1 MTHLPA
7 RLLLGTSLSLLI
19 VVIGWSFASS
29 AETPRSDLVGAES
42 PQPEA
47 AATVPVPEVTAEPAA
62 HSALRVEG
70 ADPVRLEIPALGVD
84 AQVVAVGRKPNG
96 SMELPGAT
104 RAGWY
109 RPGAKPG
116 ELFGS
121 AVIAA
126 HVDFNDVRG
135 VFFDLRKLETGSEI
149 VVTDADDQRIR
160 YIATKRF
167 QVDKDDLQIPE
178 LFRTNGDHVLTLIT
192 CGGAFNTG
200 ESKYL
205 DNIVIRAEPVT
216 AS

>member
-1 MTHLPA
+1 M
-7 RLLLGTSLSLLI
+7 
-19 VVIGWSFASS
+19 
-29 AETPRSDLVGAES
+29 
-42 PQPEA
+42 
-47 AATVPVPEVTAEPAA
+47 
-62 HSALRVEG
+62 
-70 ADPVRLEIPALGVD
+70 
-84 AQVVAVGRKPNG
+84 
-96 SMELPGAT
+96 
-104 RAGWY
+104 
-109 RPGAKPG
+109 
-116 ELFGS
+116 
-121 AVIAA
+121 IAA

-160 YIATKRF
+160 YIATNRF

-178 LFRTNGDHVLTLIT
+178 LFRTHGEHVLTLIT

>member
-42 PQPEA
+42 PQPKA
-47 AATVPVPEVTAEPAA
+47 AATVPASEVA
-62 HSALRVEG
+62 
-70 ADPVRLEIPALGVD
+70 ADPASNVFKRWNASVTGSTATGNDDFRHDPNTFGWVVEIDP
-84 AQVVAVGRKPNG
+84 
-96 SMELPGAT
+96 
-104 RAGWY
+104 
-109 RPGAKPG
+109 
-116 ELFGS
+116 
-121 AVIAA
+121 
-126 HVDFNDVRG
+126 FNDVRG

-160 YIATKRF
+160 YIATNRF